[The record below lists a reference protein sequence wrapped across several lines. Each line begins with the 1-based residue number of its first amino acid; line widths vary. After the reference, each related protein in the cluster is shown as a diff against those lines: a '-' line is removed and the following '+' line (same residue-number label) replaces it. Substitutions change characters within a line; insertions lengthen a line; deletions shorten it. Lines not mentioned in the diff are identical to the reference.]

1 MRLGFLCRAGPP
13 DDRLWLRKIRSWEI
27 FFFSKRNKGIL
38 PLVNVVTLCEYDKS
52 RANDRGKVLTEKQL
66 LLSGKQYILRI
77 NSKSRG
83 LGVRLIDG
91 GLTNRGPQVC

>member
-1 MRLGFLCRAGPP
+1 M
-13 DDRLWLRKIRSWEI
+13 
-27 FFFSKRNKGIL
+27 
-38 PLVNVVTLCEYDKS
+38 PLVNVLTLCEYDKS
-52 RANDRGKVLTEKQL
+52 RANDRGKVLIEKQL